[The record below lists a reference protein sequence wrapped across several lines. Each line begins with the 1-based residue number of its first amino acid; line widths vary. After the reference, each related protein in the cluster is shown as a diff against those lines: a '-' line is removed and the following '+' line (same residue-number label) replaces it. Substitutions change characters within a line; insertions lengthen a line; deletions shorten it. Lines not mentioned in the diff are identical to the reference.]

1 MKKIKQQ
8 KYLKMKNKTKQKN
21 YNINQKSFYFEDYL
35 ETAMVEAVPAE
46 ACIFC

>member
-35 ETAMVEAVPAE
+35 Y
-46 ACIFC
+46 IIIKKNNI